1 MDSDISDN
9 ELLEVS
15 TDAADVAVTHL
26 LEQGISVFYFENDQF
41 IREDP
46 NGERFEI
53 CFEAQPGTYKIIRKL
68 TAHAA

>member
-9 ELLEVS
+9 ELLEAS
-15 TDAADVAVTHL
+15 TDAADVAVTQL
-26 LEQGISVFYFENDQF
+26 LERGISVFYFENDQF

-53 CFEAQPGTYKIIRKL
+53 CFEQLPGTYKIIRRL
-68 TAHAA
+68 TARAA

>member
-9 ELLEVS
+9 ELLEAS
-15 TDAADVAVTHL
+15 TDAADVAVMQL
-26 LEQGISVFYFENDQF
+26 LEQGISVFYFEHKQF

-53 CFEAQPGTYKIIRKL
+53 SFEQQPGTYKIIKKL
-68 TAHAA
+68 NTRAA